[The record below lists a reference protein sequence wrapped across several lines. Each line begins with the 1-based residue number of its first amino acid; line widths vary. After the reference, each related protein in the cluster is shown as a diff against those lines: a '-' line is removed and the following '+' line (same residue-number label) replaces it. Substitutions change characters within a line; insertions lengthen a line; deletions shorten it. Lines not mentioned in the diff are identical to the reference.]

1 MTEGSFRRAVRQAL
15 PGHDQSREGS
25 NELLALEWTT
35 LETLW
40 LAAKHAAPPPADEA
54 AAIDALFVGAS
65 EVTDGKGWRR
75 FNEAEQR
82 VGQYLS
88 SEQLDVEFGELLAIA
103 TARNL
108 PSLAL
113 HRAHQALVNGADLQM
128 KRAAYQALLYD
139 LQTAFVG
146 ARFTRKLQAEVA
158 GRLFRYGL
166 LVLLLVAAP
175 PILFC
180 LLSWSAG
187 STTGPI
193 PEALRF
199 AGSPAF
205 EIGMVAVF
213 GILGAYFSRMMAFQS
228 GISSLTFDEVATLYL
243 SKVLGMRLLFGMI
256 GALILFF
263 ILQGGLLQ
271 GPIFPNLTHLSD
283 LAIAHAASATSQGAS
298 QAGSTLSP
306 ITELAKLIV
315 WSFLAGFSERL
326 VPDALA
332 RIEAQSTAPKTT

>member
-1 MTEGSFRRAVRQAL
+1 MTEGSFRQAIRRAL
-15 PGHDQSREGS
+15 PGGEHPRQAS

-40 LAAKHAAPPPADEA
+40 LVAKRAAPPPDDEA
-54 AAIDALFVGAS
+54 AAIDAMFADAS
-65 EVTDGKGWRR
+65 GVTDGDGWRR

-82 VGQYLS
+82 VGQCLT
-88 SEQLDVEFGELLAIA
+88 SEQLDIEFGELLGIA
-103 TARNL
+103 AARSL

-113 HRAHQALVNGADLQM
+113 HRANQPLFVAGADLQL

-139 LQTAFVG
+139 LQTEFVG
-146 ARFTRKLQAEVA
+146 TRFTRKLQAEVA
-158 GRLFRYGL
+158 GRLFRCGIA
-166 LVLLLVAAP
+166 VLALVAAP
-175 PILFC
+175 AILFC
-180 LLSWSAG
+180 LESWWLGTA
-187 STTGPI
+187 TGPI
-193 PEALRF
+193 PDVLRF

-228 GISSLTFDEVATLYL
+228 GISNLTFDEVATLYL
-243 SKVLGMRLLFGMI
+243 GKVLGMRLLFGMI

-271 GPIFPNLTHLSD
+271 GPIFPDLKRLSA
-283 LAIAHAASATSQGAS
+283 LAIWHTAPAAP
-298 QAGSTLSP
+298 QAAAPSTDFSP
-306 ITELAKLIV
+306 IAELAKLIV

-332 RIEAQSTAPKTT
+332 RIEAQSTAPKT

>member
-1 MTEGSFRRAVRQAL
+1 
-15 PGHDQSREGS
+15 
-25 NELLALEWTT
+25 
-35 LETLW
+35 
-40 LAAKHAAPPPADEA
+40 
-54 AAIDALFVGAS
+54 
-65 EVTDGKGWRR
+65 VTDGNGWRR
-75 FNEAEQR
+75 FNETEQR
-82 VGQYLS
+82 VGQCLT

-103 TARNL
+103 AARNL
-108 PSLAL
+108 PSIAL
-113 HRAHQALVNGADLQM
+113 HRGNQPLFVAGADLKL

-139 LQTAFVG
+139 LQTEFVG
-146 ARFTRKLQAEVA
+146 TRFTRKLQAEVA
-158 GRLFRYGL
+158 GRLFRCGIA
-166 LVLLLVAAP
+166 VLALTAAP
-175 PILFC
+175 AILFC
-180 LLSWSAG
+180 LECWWLGTA
-187 STTGPI
+187 TGPI
-193 PEALRF
+193 PEVLRF

-205 EIGMVAVF
+205 EISMVAVF

-283 LAIAHAASATSQGAS
+283 LAVWHAAPAASQGGAPV
-298 QAGSTLSP
+298 APAAADISP
-306 ITELAKLIV
+306 IAELAKLIV

-332 RIEAQSTAPKTT
+332 RIEAQSAAPKT